1 MYIDWKDYNGIISA
15 CQKYGDASRG
25 GDPQLWSMALE
36 YFSSYDDDCTEQA
49 SGRLPSTTTSAMLPL
64 RPSISQ
70 QHSFCRVVSKRKAG
84 VAVLHFGFQA
94 MLAPVAIWAA
104 EVVTLTLK

>member
-1 MYIDWKDYNGIISA
+1 MYIDWKDYGGIIDA

-49 SGRLPSTTTSAMLPL
+49 RGVGTNNKCQCHVANK
-64 RPSISQ
+64 
-70 QHSFCRVVSKRKAG
+70 HSNYHR
-84 VAVLHFGFQA
+84 
-94 MLAPVAIWAA
+94 
-104 EVVTLTLK
+104 